1 MMRRGENQAA
11 RRRLKGISSLT
22 ARLIIASTLRDQAP
36 VGTWWGQAAAEFVDG
51 PELFVAQHHRASS
64 EDFVCYFAMQRQIT
78 PKSDLRGALGRDRA
92 MSGRKGRR
100 SWGNIKK
107 QPPRPRA
114 FRPASSGRTFVGT
127 TLRTRSTPRCTPK
140 AGRPL
145 RAAQKSGLPCSS
157 DRRAPDPSRQ
167 SADGCALGL
176 GSDEVSAFT
185 IAVAAQHLPPDASA
199 LWSTF
204 GRGSA
209 LATRCP
215 SSLPLCFR
223 HHQQIVGS

>member
-1 MMRRGENQAA
+1 MDAVVRIGSCEATQKHCDCMGLDWSMMRRGENQAA

-64 EDFVCYFAMQRQIT
+64 EDFVCYFAMQRQLT

-140 AGRPL
+140 AGGP
-145 RAAQKSGLPCSS
+145 SGSTKK
-157 DRRAPDPSRQ
+157 R
-167 SADGCALGL
+167 SA
-176 GSDEVSAFT
+176 V
-185 IAVAAQHLPPDASA
+185 
-199 LWSTF
+199 
-204 GRGSA
+204 
-209 LATRCP
+209 
-215 SSLPLCFR
+215 
-223 HHQQIVGS
+223 